1 MRGVCDVGS
10 FGIGTAPVKPGMA
23 RPLPDS
29 GQAATNALP
38 PVDANWGRY
47 VTNGHRS
54 VCARTVRARSAVA
67 TQADPGR
74 LAALNAAARLLVG
87 RVAEAF
93 ARSAILPGWTAD
105 SLMLRRQAIRPVV
118 GAEIGA

>member
-1 MRGVCDVGS
+1 MRGVCDLGS
-10 FGIGTAPVKPGMA
+10 FGIGTAPVKPGIA

-29 GQAATNALP
+29 GQAETNALP

-54 VCARTVRARSAVA
+54 ACARTVRARSAVA

-74 LAALNAAARLLVG
+74 LARGGGLAALNAAARLLVG
-87 RVAEAF
+87 HVAEAF
-93 ARSAILPGWTAD
+93 ARSAILPGW
-105 SLMLRRQAIRPVV
+105 
-118 GAEIGA
+118 